1 MGQRLKAQGS
11 AASQEIKIP
20 NTRGRG
26 PCDPLATSG
35 PSIIEEGQAAGP
47 PQSNLPS
54 LSRLT
59 THTSKTLRTRSHF
72 RGAHVCRLTL
82 RGGQKRG
89 GGRTV

>member
-35 PSIIEEGQAAGP
+35 PSIIGEGQAAGP
-47 PQSNLPS
+47 PQWAARARVTSPPS
-54 LSRLT
+54 P
-59 THTSKTLRTRSHF
+59 
-72 RGAHVCRLTL
+72 A
-82 RGGQKRG
+82 
-89 GGRTV
+89 